1 MLEVTGLLDLRPLL
15 DHLVVDRYGHQL
27 AATVLLKPDRHLF
40 AFDKW
45 RVRLRLVG
53 VSVDCEHGC
62 L

>member
-27 AATVLLKPDRHLF
+27 AASILLEPNWHLF

-53 VSVDCEHGC
+53 VSVNIENGC